1 MSLRDLGK
9 AQRLQVKST
18 VRAKAGKAAKAK
30 YLTEISGD
38 FFLGKLHNYYKF
50 PPICED

>member
-1 MSLRDLGK
+1 MSLRDLGE
-9 AQRLQVKST
+9 AQGLQVKST

-38 FFLGKLHNYYKF
+38 FFF
-50 PPICED
+50 